1 MCYTLAAMDSLSS
14 GASRLGLTLSA
25 AQRDQFETYYRELT
39 DWNRRANL
47 TAITAYEEVL
57 VNHFLDALTV
67 ALVWQPPSGTVQPP
81 ASGTVRVIEV
91 GSGGGVPGVPLR
103 IVFPE
108 IRLTL
113 LEATAKKTAFL
124 RHLTERLG
132 LDDVETVVGRAEQ
145 VAHDERFRETFD
157 LVLARG
163 VAPMPALAELTLPF
177 AAAGGI
183 VVAHKKG
190 DIDEEIRQASS
201 AIETMGGRLREVRAV
216 ELPEFADNRCLVVV
230 EKVAATPAKYPRR
243 PGVPARRP
251 LVG

>member
-1 MCYTLAAMDSLSS
+1 MDKLIA
-14 GASRLGLTLSA
+14 GASGLGLTLSA
-25 AQRDQFETYYRELT
+25 AQCDLFETYYLELT

-47 TAITAYEEVL
+47 TTITQYDEVQ

-67 ALVWQPPSGTVQPP
+67 ALVWRP
-81 ASGTVRVIEV
+81 ASGTPNVIDV

-113 LEATAKKTAFL
+113 LEATAKKAAFL
-124 RHLTERLG
+124 RHLTERLE

-145 VAHDERFRETFD
+145 IAHDERFRGGFN

-163 VAPMPALAELTLPF
+163 VAPMPALVELTLPF
-177 AAAGGI
+177 AATGGI
-183 VVAHKKG
+183 VVAYKRG
-190 DIDEEIRQASS
+190 DIGEEMQQADG
-201 AIETMGGRLREVRAV
+201 AIQMMGGRLREIRAV
-216 ELPEFADNRCLVVV
+216 ELPEFTDNRCLVVI

-243 PGVPARRP
+243 PGIPAKRP

>member
-1 MCYTLAAMDSLSS
+1 MDKLIA
-14 GASRLGLTLSA
+14 GASGLGLTLSTV
-25 AQRDQFETYYRELT
+25 QRDLFETYYLELT

-47 TAITAYEEVL
+47 TTITDYEAVQ
-57 VNHFLDALTV
+57 VGHFLDALTV
-67 ALVWQPPSGTVQPP
+67 ALARRATPSGTPN
-81 ASGTVRVIEV
+81 VIDV

-113 LEATAKKTAFL
+113 LEATARKAAFL

-145 VAHDERFRETFD
+145 VAHDERLREGFD

-177 AAAGGI
+177 AATGGI

-190 DIDEEIRQASS
+190 DIGEEMSQASG

-216 ELPEFADNRCLVVV
+216 ELPEFTDNRCLVVI

-243 PGVPARRP
+243 PGMPAKRP

>member
-1 MCYTLAAMDSLSS
+1 MDKLIA
-14 GASRLGLTLSA
+14 GASGLGLTLSA
-25 AQRDQFETYYRELT
+25 AQCDLFETYYLELT

-47 TAITAYEEVL
+47 TTITQYEDVQ

-67 ALVWQPPSGTVQPP
+67 ALVWRP
-81 ASGTVRVIEV
+81 ASDTPNVIDV

-113 LEATAKKTAFL
+113 LEATAKKAAFL
-124 RHLTERLG
+124 RHLTERLE

-145 VAHDERFRETFD
+145 IAHDERFRGGFD

-163 VAPMPALAELTLPF
+163 IAPMPALAELTLPF
-177 AAAGGI
+177 AATGGI

-190 DIDEEIRQASS
+190 DIGEETRQADG
-201 AIETMGGRLREVRAV
+201 AIQMMGGRLREIRAV
-216 ELPEFADNRCLVVV
+216 ELPEFTDNRCLVVI

-243 PGVPARRP
+243 PGIPAKRP

>member
-1 MCYTLAAMDSLSS
+1 MDRLTA
-14 GASRLGLTLSA
+14 GASGLGLTLNE
-25 AQRDQFETYYRELT
+25 AQLGRFETYYRELT

-47 TAITAYEEVL
+47 TAITGYEEVQ

-67 ALVWQPPSGTVQPP
+67 SLVWQPPATGT
-81 ASGTVRVIEV
+81 ARLIDI
-91 GSGGGVPGVPLR
+91 GSGGGVPGIPLR

-113 LEATAKKTAFL
+113 LEATGKKAVFL
-124 RHLTERLG
+124 GHLTERLG

-145 VAHDERFRETFD
+145 VAHDERFREGFD

-177 AAAGGI
+177 AAVGGI
-183 VVAHKKG
+183 VVAHKRG
-190 DIDEEIRQASS
+190 DIGEEMRQAAG
-201 AIETMGGRLREVRAV
+201 AIEAMGGRLREVRAV
-216 ELPEFADNRCLVVV
+216 ELPEFADDRSLVVV
-230 EKVAATPAKYPRR
+230 EKVATTPSKYPRR

-251 LVG
+251 LMG

>member
-1 MCYTLAAMDSLSS
+1 MDSLTA
-14 GASRLGLTLSA
+14 GASGLGLTLSA
-25 AQRDQFETYYRELT
+25 AQRDRFETYYRELT
-39 DWNRRANL
+39 EWNRRANL
-47 TAITAYEEVL
+47 TAITGYEQVQL
-57 VNHFLDALTV
+57 NHFLDALTV
-67 ALVWQPPSGTVQPP
+67 ALVWRP
-81 ASGTVRVIEV
+81 AATGATRVIDV

-113 LEATAKKTAFL
+113 LEATAKKADFL

-132 LDDVETVVGRAEQ
+132 LDDVETVVGRSEE
-145 VAHDERFRETFD
+145 VAHDERFREVFD

-177 AAAGGI
+177 AATGGI

>member
-1 MCYTLAAMDSLSS
+1 MDKLIA
-14 GASRLGLTLSA
+14 GASGLGLTLSTV
-25 AQRDQFETYYRELT
+25 QRDLFETYYLELT

-47 TAITAYEEVL
+47 TTITDYEAVQ
-57 VNHFLDALTV
+57 VGHFLDALTV
-67 ALVWQPPSGTVQPP
+67 ALAWRATPSGTPN
-81 ASGTVRVIEV
+81 VIDV

-113 LEATAKKTAFL
+113 LEATARKAAFL

-145 VAHDERFRETFD
+145 VAHDERLREGFD

-177 AAAGGI
+177 AATGGI

-190 DIDEEIRQASS
+190 DIGEEMSQASG

-216 ELPEFADNRCLVVV
+216 ELPEFTDNRCLVVI

-243 PGVPARRP
+243 PGMPAKRP

>member
-1 MCYTLAAMDSLSS
+1 MDKLIA
-14 GASRLGLTLSA
+14 GASGLGLTLSMV
-25 AQRDQFETYYRELT
+25 QRDLFETYYLELT

-47 TAITAYEEVL
+47 TTITDYEAVQ
-57 VNHFLDALTV
+57 VSHFLDALTV
-67 ALVWQPPSGTVQPP
+67 TLAWRPTPSGTPNV
-81 ASGTVRVIEV
+81 VDV

-113 LEATAKKTAFL
+113 LEATARKAAFL

-145 VAHDERFRETFD
+145 VAHDERLREGFD

-177 AAAGGI
+177 AATGGI

-190 DIDEEIRQASS
+190 DIGEEMSQASG

-216 ELPEFADNRCLVVV
+216 ELPEFTDNRCLVVI

-243 PGVPARRP
+243 PGMPAKRP